1 MNILKKE
8 NNKIIKLES
17 YFESE
22 KNSKTKDDLDNKFPY
37 PIEGKFWTDKEQF
50 LDKLIKVEK
59 FILFT
64 KDFYNLENPEKCVL
78 CYEKEKKNITVSTGY
93 YSLNDI
99 IWKNSLIHYIL
110 HHNIKPSNEFIDFI
124 YQYNIKNTD
133 KNNKNNKNNFD
144 VLEIDGESYM
154 QDNIKYLKVHKNQ
167 ILIMDA
173 LMIHGGY
180 NKKYFDIHQK
190 EFYRFSEHA
199 GILDFDDLG
208 LDKIIISAKTSRVD
222 KNDNEIYFPKNMKEA
237 FDYEYIFHT
246 HPPTPKPGSRAK
258 FGILYEFPSI
268 SDILHFI
275 AHYNLGETQ
284 GSIVIAPEG
293 LYNIRKFSQNN
304 KNKLNIDNI
313 DSIDGENKMI
323 QKLSKVF
330 NKVQYNSIQK
340 YGTKF
345 TLDKFYKE
353 IIQDFTAIDGANNIL
368 HEYDIHIDYFPRIKD
383 SLGNWFIDTIYL
395 PVLVNEK
402 I

>member
-17 YFESE
+17 YFETE
-22 KNSKTKDDLDNKFPY
+22 KNSKNKDDLDNKFPY
-37 PIEGKFWTDKEQF
+37 PIEGTFWTDKEQF
-50 LDKLIKVEK
+50 LDKLIKIEK
-59 FILFT
+59 FILLS
-64 KDFYNLENPEKCVL
+64 KNFYNFENPEKCIL
-78 CYEKEKKNITVSTGY
+78 CYEKNKNNKVITVSTGY

-99 IWKNSLIHYIL
+99 IWKNSLVHYIL

-124 YQYNIKNTD
+124 YEYNIKN
-133 KNNKNNKNNFD
+133 NKNKNNFD

-173 LMIHGGY
+173 LMVHGGY
-180 NKKYFDIHQK
+180 NKKYSNIHSNIHK
-190 EFYRFSEHA
+190 TDFFRFSEHA

-258 FGILYEFPSI
+258 IGILYEFPSI
-268 SDILHFI
+268 SDILHFFD
-275 AHYNLGETQ
+275 HYNMGKTQ

-304 KNKLNIDNI
+304 KDKINLDSDIEDIMINKLT
-313 DSIDGENKMI
+313 
-323 QKLSKVF
+323 KVY

-340 YGTKF
+340 YGSKI

-353 IIQDFTAIDGANNIL
+353 IIQDFTAIDSINNIL
-368 HEYDIHIDYFPRIKD
+368 HEYDLHIDYFPRIKD
-383 SLGNWFIDTIYL
+383 SHNNWFIDTIYL

>member
-17 YFESE
+17 YFENE
-22 KNSKTKDDLDNKFPY
+22 KNSKNKDDLDNNFPY
-37 PIEGKFWTDKEQF
+37 PIEGTFWTDKEQF
-50 LDKLIKVEK
+50 LDKLVKTEK
-59 FILFT
+59 FILFN
-64 KDFYNLENPEKCVL
+64 KNFYNFENQEKCVL
-78 CYEKEKKNITVSTGY
+78 CYKKKKKNINVSTGY

-99 IWKNSLIHYIL
+99 IWKNSLIHYISD
-110 HHNIKPSNEFIDFI
+110 HNIKPSNEFIDFI
-124 YQYNIKNTD
+124 YQYNNNNNNNI
-133 KNNKNNKNNFD
+133 NKNNKKNKNNNFD

-180 NKKYFDIHQK
+180 NKKYFNMHQP
-190 EFYRFSEHA
+190 EFFRFSEHA

-222 KNDNEIYFPKNMKEA
+222 KSDNEIYFPKNMKEA
-237 FDYEYIFHT
+237 LDYEYIFHT

-258 FGILYEFPSI
+258 NGILYEFPSI

-275 AHYNLGETQ
+275 DHYNLGETQ

-304 KNKLNIDNI
+304 KNNINLDDEDI
-313 DSIDGENKMI
+313 MI

-330 NKVQYNSIQK
+330 NKAQYNSIQK
-340 YGTKF
+340 YGSKF

-353 IIQDFTAIDGANNIL
+353 IVQDFTAIDSANNIL